1 MSILQTFKGKL
12 LKTMTIRGL
21 NQIKL
26 NLIPSFTG
34 SNATLF
40 NPDIFMILNTL
51 YFDFFYY
58 NSSYIYHVY
67 YYFYNFYCV
76 YFLSLSFITFLLSL
90 LLLIFR
96 LFKIEFPNSF
106 KPVYV

>member
-51 YFDFFYY
+51 YFDFF
-58 NSSYIYHVY
+58 IIIRVI
-67 YYFYNFYCV
+67 FIMFIII
-76 YFLSLSFITFLLSL
+76 FITFIVFTFFLYHL
-90 LLLIFR
+90 
-96 LFKIEFPNSF
+96 
-106 KPVYV
+106 